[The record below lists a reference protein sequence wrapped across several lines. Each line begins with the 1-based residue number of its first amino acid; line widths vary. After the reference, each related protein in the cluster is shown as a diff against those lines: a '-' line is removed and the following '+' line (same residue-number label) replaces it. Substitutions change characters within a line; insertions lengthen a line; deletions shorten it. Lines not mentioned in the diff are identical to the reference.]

1 MSFFWISAQTSP
13 APFPMGMRTPQ
24 RTARIRLMAMWL
36 TARTGP
42 TWDPVSIHMA
52 MPITL
57 RPVIIQASHWIF

>member
-1 MSFFWISAQTSP
+1 
-13 APFPMGMRTPQ
+13 
-24 RTARIRLMAMWL
+24 MAMWL

-52 MPITL
+52 MPMTL